1 MPSISETLG
10 AVAGSYELELNG
22 RTIRLGLITQKTKS
36 ELERWLYQKEVKGVL
51 EIKEALGDDFKSF
64 MNEVITKQTAGEF
77 SWGGTTMVKA
87 MGTIAG
93 IAKTISLVSVDPN
106 TRLAVPADEIEKA
119 LFDESVN
126 ETLLTNFTAIFSESM
141 PAKKKRKTR
150 KKPEGESEAVNPEP
164 PPQ

>member
-10 AVAGSYELELNG
+10 NVAGAYELDLNG

-77 SWGGTTMVKA
+77 SWGGATMVKA

-93 IAKTISLVSVDPN
+93 IAKTISLVSVDPK
-106 TRLAVPADEIEKA
+106 TQLAVPADEIEKA
-119 LFDESVN
+119 LFDENIN
-126 ETLLTNFTAIFSESM
+126 EILLTNFTAIFAESM
-141 PAKKKRKTR
+141 PAKRRRQGKNRSRRWKRS
-150 KKPEGESEAVNPEP
+150 P
-164 PPQ
+164 